1 MKRLKEVTVKHIL
14 ENFQKLGRL
23 SDRATERSSNGIS
36 EDGSDLDFSDRSL
49 SRSGSSLDYANWVVS
64 VDKI

>member
-14 ENFQKLGRL
+14 ENFQKLGKL
-23 SDRATERSSNGIS
+23 SDRATERSSTGIIS

-49 SRSGSSLDYANWVVS
+49 SRSGSSLDYVVS
-64 VDKI
+64 VDKM